1 MALYERRRGLAPV
14 ALGPALVLG
23 ALGAVGVIVSLFL
36 PWRTGSVHLRDIP
49 VAFLWD
55 RSATSDPSLLVVMIP
70 LAILLAIGAFV
81 PFGARLRLFAAV
93 ATLVV
98 VVVFAYQLHRT
109 VDAFGGSLG
118 DALDTG
124 FYFAGLGGIL
134 ALVSAWGR
142 RL

>member
-1 MALYERRRGLAPV
+1 MALYQRRRGIAPV

-23 ALGAVGVIVSLFL
+23 ALGAVGVIISLFL
-36 PWRTGSVHLRDIP
+36 SWRTAGVHLSDIP

-55 RSATSDPSLLVVMIP
+55 RGATSGPSLLIFMIP
-70 LAILLAIGAFV
+70 LAIILTIGAFV
-81 PFGARLRLFAAV
+81 PFGARLRLFGAIG
-93 ATLVV
+93 TLVV
-98 VVVFAYQLHRT
+98 VVVFAYQLHRA

-124 FYFAGLGGIL
+124 FYFAGVGGIL